1 MTLKGDN
8 GLLRRKYELFVSEFE
23 SLQNQVIEKDKEIGK
38 CKRRIQDLEEVI
50 EGLKKEVDE
59 RNFTISQKENRI
71 LEIKQK
77 NQELEK
83 YRFVLDYKI
92 GELKEELSTF
102 SNWIIHSFYF

>member
-1 MTLKGDN
+1 MK
-8 GLLRRKYELFVSEFE
+8 
-23 SLQNQVIEKDKEIGK
+23 
-38 CKRRIQDLEEVI
+38 

-92 GELKEELSTF
+92 GELKQELSKHCLIDF
-102 SNWIIHSFYF
+102 KSKSKSNPNLILILILILIYDRSKRSDDQRHENSNQSNG